1 MILRKTTSQT
11 TSQTTGR
18 TTGQTTGG
26 TNGQLLAAAFAA
38 LLLAAT
44 ASLADGH
51 GAVEEGKALTFDR
64 KKGNCLACHYIA
76 GAVSP
81 GNIGPALAGMKAR
94 YPKKEDLR
102 ARIWDVTEFAPE
114 AMMPPFGR
122 HKILS
127 EDEITKITEYIYT
140 L

>member
-1 MILRKTTSQT
+1 MPSKTTNKKT
-11 TSQTTGR
+11 DQTTGR
-18 TTGQTTGG
+18 TARQLLPA
-26 TNGQLLAAAFAA
+26 LLAALMLTATAA
-38 LLLAAT
+38 LA
-44 ASLADGH
+44 GKH
-51 GAVEEGKALTFDR
+51 GAVIEEGKSLTFDR

-94 YPKKEDLR
+94 YPKKEDMR

>member
-1 MILRKTTSQT
+1 MPSKTTNKKT
-11 TSQTTGR
+11 GQTTGR
-18 TTGQTTGG
+18 TARQLLPA
-26 TNGQLLAAAFAA
+26 LLAALMLTATAA
-38 LLLAAT
+38 LA
-44 ASLADGH
+44 GEH
-51 GAVEEGKALTFDR
+51 GAVVEEGKSLTFDR

>member
-1 MILRKTTSQT
+1 MPSKTTSKT
-11 TSQTTGR
+11 ANSATSKTAGKANGR
-18 TTGQTTGG
+18 
-26 TNGQLLAAAFAA
+26 LLPASFAA

-44 ASLADGH
+44 AALAGGH
-51 GAVEEGKALTFDR
+51 GAVVEEGKALTFDR

>member
-1 MILRKTTSQT
+1 MPSNTTSKTAGKTAGKTARKTR
-11 TSQTTGR
+11 GR
-18 TTGQTTGG
+18 
-26 TNGQLLAAAFAA
+26 LLPASFAA

-44 ASLADGH
+44 AALAGGH